1 MKNEKETRQILI
13 DQHLR
18 DAGWN
23 VADPS
28 QVSEEFLVRK
38 SMASEPEA
46 GYGNTFSDYVLF
58 NKFGKPIAVVEAKCT
73 SKDAR
78 VGQEQAKQYCLAIEK
93 ETGTLP
99 FCFFTNGTDI
109 YFWNI
114 GHYPPKKI
122 IGFPTQADFKNL
134 DYVRR
139 SKKSLASELID
150 TDIAGRDY
158 QIAAIRSVFEALEKK
173 RTKLLLVMA
182 TGTGK
187 TRTCIAMVDALMRAH
202 WVEKILFL
210 VDRIA
215 LKDQAVEAFKEH
227 LPNEP
232 VWPKKGEKSIVI
244 DRRIYVSTYPTMLN
258 IIKDQDNPLSPH
270 FFDMIVIDESHR
282 SIYNTYQ
289 EVLNYFNTI
298 TLGLTA
304 TPTDVIDHNTFELFE
319 CEDGLPTFAYSY
331 EEAVN
336 NKPPYLCDFEVISI
350 NTKFL
355 EKGIHKGTVSL
366 EDQKKLLAQGRDIDS
381 LNYEGSD
388 LEKIVRNKGTNA
400 LIVKQFMEEAIKD
413 SFGVKPGKTIFFC
426 QNIAQARQMQEIFDA
441 MYPEYH
447 GELSK
452 VLVSEDSRVYGK
464 GGLLD
469 QFKNNDMP
477 RVAISVDMLD
487 TGVDVRELV
496 NLVFAKP
503 VFSYTKF
510 WQMIGRGT
518 RLLEPAKMKPWCAA
532 KDRFLIMDCW
542 NNFEFFKLNP
552 TGKTYDSSLSL
563 PQRYAAAR
571 VDKIEQA
578 LELDKIDIAFK
589 EIQLFRKQLQRL
601 PQDSISIRDAQSILV
616 KVMDG
621 KFWEGID
628 VDGFDYLR
636 TLILPLFKT
645 VSQVDFKAMQ
655 FKKMVLDL
663 SITFLLEDE
672 DKLEVEK
679 AAVTEQV
686 ALLPLSVNIVAREKE
701 LIQKVVTGRYWNGAV
716 DADFDTL
723 SRKLAPLMR
732 FIETRSGKALM
743 DHIDLKDEITK
754 REQVQFGPENE
765 SVSIT
770 RYKEMVEEKVA
781 AMIDRNPILQKVQE
795 GGNVTPAEAEQ
806 LAGELLYEDPHITE
820 ALLQKV
826 YNNQRATF
834 IQFIKH
840 ILGIELLQSFEE
852 TVHIKISDFIATHT
866 TLTLNQIEFLQ
877 LLGRFIIERG
887 TIERRNLLEAPFTI
901 IHPRGIQGV
910 FAPHEIQEILT
921 LTEQLVA

>member
-1 MKNEKETRQILI
+1 MKNEKETRQLLI
-13 DQHLR
+13 DQHLKE
-18 DAGWN
+18 AGWN

-28 QVSEEFLVRK
+28 QVSEEFLVK
-38 SMASEPEA
+38 KNMASEPPA
-46 GYGNTFSDYVLF
+46 GYGNSFSDYVLF
-58 NKFGKPIAVVEAKCT
+58 NKIGQVIAVVEAKSFT
-73 SKDAR
+73 KDPR
-78 VGQEQAKQYCLAIEK
+78 VGQEQAKQYCLAIE
-93 ETGTLP
+93 EDTGFLP
-99 FCFFTNGTDI
+99 FCFYSNGTDI
-109 YFWNI
+109 FFWNI
-114 GHYPPKKI
+114 GEYPPKKI
-122 IGFPTQADFKNL
+122 IGFPTQADFENL
-134 DYVRR
+134 EYVRR
-139 SKKSLASELID
+139 SKKPLPKELINV
-150 TDIAGRDY
+150 DIAGRDY
-158 QIAAIRSVFEALEKK
+158 QIAAIRSVFESLERK

-202 WVEKILFL
+202 WVEKTLFL

-215 LKDQAVEAFKEH
+215 LRDQAVEAFQEH

-232 VWPKKGEKSIVI
+232 VWPKKVEKSIAV

-258 IIKDQDNPLSPH
+258 IIKDQENPLSSH

-289 EVLNYFNTI
+289 EVLNYFNVI

-304 TPTDVIDHNTFELFE
+304 TPTDAIDHNTFELFE

-331 EEAVN
+331 KDAIT
-336 NKPPYLCDFEVISI
+336 NKPPYLCNYEALEI

-355 EKGIHKGTVSL
+355 DKGIHEGTVSF
-366 EDQKKLLAQGRDIDS
+366 EDQMKLSKEGRDLES

-388 LEKIVRNKGTNA
+388 LEKVVRNKGTNA
-400 LIVKQFMEEAIKD
+400 LIVKQFMDDCIKD
-413 SFGVKPGKTIFFC
+413 PFGTVPGKTIFFC
-426 QNIAQARQMQEIFDA
+426 QNIAQARQMDEIFDTL
-441 MYPEYH
+441 YPEYK

-452 VLVSEDSRVYGK
+452 VLVSEDPRVYGK

-469 QFKNNDMP
+469 QFKTNDMP

-518 RLLEPAKMKPWCAA
+518 RLLEPTAMKPWCAA

-542 NNFEFFKLNP
+542 KNLKFFGEKP
-552 TGKTYDSSLSL
+552 EGKTYDNSL
-563 PQRYAAAR
+563 PLPLRFAATR
-571 VDKIEQA
+571 VEKIELA
-578 LELDKIDIAFK
+578 LELGEIDIAHK
-589 EIQLFRKQLQRL
+589 EIKLFRDMIQRL
-601 PQDSISIRDAQSILV
+601 PKDSITIRDAQSIIV
-616 KVMDG
+616 KVMD
-621 KFWEGID
+621 KSFWEGIEQKD
-628 VDGFDYLR
+628 FDYLKESV
-636 TLILPLFKT
+636 LPLFKT

-663 SITFLLEDE
+663 STVFMVDDHDRWEM
-672 DKLEVEK
+672 EK
-679 AAVTEQV
+679 IAVMEQV

-701 LIQKVVTGRYWNGAV
+701 IINAVTSGKYWKGID
-716 DADFDTL
+716 DAGFDTL

-732 FIETRSGKALM
+732 FIEKRSGSGM
-743 DHIDLKDEITK
+743 DHVNLQDEITK
-754 REQVQFGPENE
+754 REFIEFGPENE

-770 RYKEMVEEKVA
+770 RYREMVEEKVA
-781 AMIDRNPILQKVQE
+781 AMIDRNPILQKIKAGQP
-795 GGNVTPAEAEQ
+795 VTPQEAEQ
-806 LAGELLYEDPHITE
+806 LAEELLNEDPHITE
-820 ALLQKV
+820 QLLQKV
-826 YNNQRATF
+826 YNNQRASF

-840 ILGIELLQSFEE
+840 ILGIELLERFEE
-852 TVHIKISDFIATHT
+852 TVNKKINDFIAVHN
-866 TLTLNQIEFLQ
+866 TLNLNQIEFLQ
-877 LLGRFIIERG
+877 LLGKFIIERG
-887 TIERRNLLEAPFTI
+887 TIERRNLLEAPFTV